1 MKSRTLL
8 VGALLLTISLTA
20 LDTTVVS
27 TAMPTIVSNLGGL
40 SLFSWVFAVYLLAST
55 VTVPVYGKLA
65 DLYGRK
71 PVLLFGT
78 SLFLFGSALSGMA
91 GSMAELIIFRAIQ
104 GLGAG
109 AVLPVTMTII
119 GDLFPIRERARIQG
133 LTGSVWGVASI
144 AGPAVGGLVTDEVS
158 WRWIFYLN
166 LPLGAAALLMVLF
179 QYSETKERREHT
191 IDYWGAA
198 LLSGAIVSLL
208 VGLLQGVRVYGWASL
223 ETLTLFA
230 LAAGLLAFFV
240 RQESQTSEPIV
251 PLSLF
256 RNRVIVVSCLAGFL
270 GGASLFG
277 VNAYVPLFSQGVLGG
292 SAVDVGI
299 ILAPMSIAWTSAS
312 YTSGRTIVR
321 FGYYPSAV
329 AGTGFLV
336 LGSTILLTLTP
347 ASPLVLLMG
356 AVFVVGLGL
365 GFTTSAFMISVQNS
379 VARNQRGI
387 ATASTLFFRS
397 IGGAV
402 SVAVM
407 GALLNSGMSRRLGEL
422 ANIPEGT
429 GVNSLLSRDFRAGL
443 DADVLEA
450 MSQALASS
458 LHDVYLLAFGAA
470 VLSLVAVAFFPR
482 GRAEDL
488 SHQAETQW
496 AEESSHTQP
505 SGSQET
511 ASLASAPGVDDA
523 ESAGD
528 HST

>member
-191 IDYWGAA
+191 IDYWGC
-198 LLSGAIVSLL
+198 G
-208 VGLLQGVRVYGWASL
+208 
-223 ETLTLFA
+223 FA
-230 LAAGLLAFFV
+230 LG
-240 RQESQTSEPIV
+240 RD
-251 PLSLF
+251 
-256 RNRVIVVSCLAGFL
+256 CL
-270 GGASLFG
+270 
-277 VNAYVPLFSQGVLGG
+277 
-292 SAVDVGI
+292 
-299 ILAPMSIAWTSAS
+299 
-312 YTSGRTIVR
+312 
-321 FGYYPSAV
+321 V
-329 AGTGFLV
+329 AGWV
-336 LGSTILLTLTP
+336 
-347 ASPLVLLMG
+347 A
-356 AVFVVGLGL
+356 ARRKGL
-365 GFTTSAFMISVQNS
+365 
-379 VARNQRGI
+379 
-387 ATASTLFFRS
+387 
-397 IGGAV
+397 
-402 SVAVM
+402 
-407 GALLNSGMSRRLGEL
+407 RLG
-422 ANIPEGT
+422 IP
-429 GVNSLLSRDFRAGL
+429 
-443 DADVLEA
+443 
-450 MSQALASS
+450 
-458 LHDVYLLAFGAA
+458 
-470 VLSLVAVAFFPR
+470 
-482 GRAEDL
+482 
-488 SHQAETQW
+488 
-496 AEESSHTQP
+496 
-505 SGSQET
+505 
-511 ASLASAPGVDDA
+511 
-523 ESAGD
+523 
-528 HST
+528 